1 MALKF
6 KEVNKL
12 KFKEVNKN
20 VESIVDNLFQDDPVE
35 LHKIKDNQEFFKK
48 VEDKPLSMDV
58 VSIPVFGTSV
68 DFNAILKENL
78 WDRTAYFVDMMCD
91 GFAHMTVEQLKKY
104 LAKKRKLPMNIIW
117 LLIILML
124 VGVAVIVLIL
134 FLKGGG
140 LGGIV

>member
-1 MALKF
+1 MEF
-6 KEVNKL
+6 KKEINRDVDKL
-12 KFKEVNKN
+12 
-20 VESIVDNLFQDDPVE
+20 VDTLFQDDPVE
-35 LHKIKDNQEFFKK
+35 LHKIKDNKEFFKI
-48 VEDKPLSMDV
+48 VEEEPLPTEI

-104 LAKKRKLPMNIIW
+104 LAKKRKVSMNIIW
-117 LLIILML
+117 LLIILAA

-140 LGGIV
+140 ISL